1 MMNIFKLLF
10 IGKVLLDIDCKRV
23 MVKEKYFICPKSS
36 ILQTFFLE
44 NIVCHPNVYATKKA
58 EIDFDHCACLKYQ
71 ALHP

>member
-1 MMNIFKLLF
+1 MLNIFKLLF

-23 MVKEKYFICPKSS
+23 MIKEKYFICPKSS
-36 ILQTFFLE
+36 ILQTFFG
-44 NIVCHPNVYATKKA
+44 HPNVYATKKA